1 MFTTRRST
9 TPLPPSVGSSS
20 SSEEPSIA
28 SSERKESAVVV
39 DTSEVEKLKAAL
51 AATDIGSNMS
61 SDRVMKKPTGG
72 ALENMMPSALTR
84 TLHGPHGRIIKVR

>member
-1 MFTTRRST
+1 MFSTRRST

-28 SSERKESAVVV
+28 SSEKKESVV

-51 AATDIGSNMS
+51 AATDSNMS

-84 TLHGPHGRIIKVR
+84 ALDGPHGRIIKVR

>member
-28 SSERKESAVVV
+28 SSEKKESVVV

-84 TLHGPHGRIIKVR
+84 ALHGPHGRIIKVR

>member
-1 MFTTRRST
+1 MFSTRRST

-28 SSERKESAVVV
+28 SSEKKESVDVV

-51 AATDIGSNMS
+51 AATDSNMS